1 MNSMLQFVRT
11 RVATKLGLLLLC
23 VFLLISFSLGNILY
37 TLFLSFYASH
47 VTEELVQRAESH
59 ASVLSDHFTENTID
73 HVIRMEQGSSFMVVI
88 LDKKENV
95 VGSSDTISSLHREYL
110 DKANKQEMESAL
122 EKDWESKPFLVS
134 QSTVLQN
141 DREVGTVVLFSST
154 APIRKTIQI
163 LQGMLLFIGFITAI
177 VVGGIL
183 LIVSR
188 MIVRPLLEMKKVTG
202 EIAKGNY
209 GMKLPVKGE
218 DEVSQLAY
226 SINHMSDE
234 IQFYQN
240 QRNEF
245 LADIG
250 HELRTPLTY
259 LKGYS
264 EILLRHP
271 VSEEEKTEYLQIIYD
286 QSNRLQ
292 RLVQDLFD
300 LARMEQGDFSFRRD
314 QIGLENVLT
323 DVLTLVESSMDAKGI
338 QLEYFPPYQSFMIEG
353 DHQRLGQVFINILE
367 NARRYTPE
375 GGSVYIRYKGT
386 KTEVTLEIQDTGP
399 GIPKEELP
407 FIMERLYRV
416 EKSRSPETG
425 GAGLGLAISK
435 KIVEMHQGELQ
446 VESTEGK
453 GTMFKI
459 RLPLLHTDK
468 T

>member
-1 MNSMLQFVRT
+1 M
-11 RVATKLGLLLLC
+11 C
-23 VFLLISFSLGNILY
+23 VFLLISFSLGNIFY
-37 TLFLSFYASH
+37 TLFLSFYGSH
-47 VTEELVQRAESH
+47 VTEELVQRAQSH

-73 HVIRMEQGSSFMVVI
+73 HVIRMEQGSNFMVVI
-88 LDKKENV
+88 TDKKGQV
-95 VGSSDTISSLHREYL
+95 LGSSDTISSFQREYL
-110 DKANKQEMESAL
+110 DMAYKKEKESAL
-122 EKDWESKPFLVS
+122 EKDWESNPFLVS
-134 QSTVLQN
+134 RSTVLQN
-141 DREVGTVVLFSST
+141 DEEVGTVVLFSST

-163 LQGMLLFIGFITAI
+163 LQGMLFLIGVITAF

-183 LIVSR
+183 FLVSR

-218 DEVSQLAY
+218 DEVSQLAD

-264 EILLRHP
+264 EILLRHSIP
-271 VSEEEKTEYLQIIYD
+271 EEEKTEYLQIIYD

-300 LARMEQGDFSFRRD
+300 LARMEQGDFSFRWD
-314 QIGLENVLT
+314 QIDLEDVLT

-338 QLEYFPPYQSFMIEG
+338 QLEYFPPHQSFLVEG
-353 DHQRLGQVFINILE
+353 DRQRLGQVFINILE
-367 NARRYTPE
+367 NARRYSPE
-375 GGSVYIRYKGT
+375 GGSVYIRYQGT
-386 KTEVTLEIQDTGP
+386 KTAVTVEIQDTGP
-399 GIPKEELP
+399 GIPKKELP

-416 EKSRSPETG
+416 EKSRSQETG

-435 KIVEMHQGELQ
+435 KIVDMHRGELQ
-446 VESTEGK
+446 VESTKAK
-453 GTMFKI
+453 GTTFKI
-459 RLPLLHTDK
+459 LLPLLHTD